1 MTTKVSNQPVL
12 QPKRGFK
19 LTPLCSAMILA
30 GTLSAPSAYAVYEF
44 NLGEIEGQLDS
55 ELSLGVTVR
64 TEGQAARLVD
74 PQNGALRGVAGTAK
88 SKTIDD
94 GNLNFNKGD
103 VVSNVFKGSHGLSL
117 RKDNLG
123 AFVRVKYWYDFA
135 LENGNVRHGSTTTGY
150 APTGGRVALNDSKFD
165 DEARFSGIDLQ
176 DAFIYGEF
184 EAGDMPVDLRLGR
197 QVVSW
202 GESTF
207 IGGGI
212 NQINPIDVPAFRRPG
227 ALLKD
232 VLMPVNLAYGSIG
245 LTDNLTA
252 EAFYQLQWEPY
263 TIDGCGTF
271 FATSDIAAPGCT
283 GVNLAPDSFSFGP
296 DGAISPWDGST
307 AILSPAPIPGLNPP
321 FQSIAR
327 GSDQEA
333 KNSGQFGLAGRYYLE
348 DIETE
353 VGAYFLNYHS
363 RKPYFS
369 VTSEDGSPT
378 YQLAYP
384 ENLKVYGLSFNT
396 TLGSVSWSGEISYQ
410 PDYPVGWNTAEALQ
424 TAILTET
431 GLPSLPTPFSP
442 PIVNPGF
449 QSDLAAIRD
458 TGRTLL
464 LADEYDVYQIQS
476 TMIQFWDQVL
486 GASRLSLIGEIGATY
501 ANGISEDYDNLDTR
515 RYGRGIVFG
524 NCNFHGQTDA
534 TVSCSEGGFVT
545 KFAWGYRLKSALTY
559 NDVFSGVNLTPSVTW
574 RHDVDGVAP
583 NGNFIEGRQSVSLAV
598 DADYLGQY
606 NASISYTNYLTS
618 EWDPLHDRD
627 HLSLSIGMSF

>member
-19 LTPLCSAMILA
+19 LAPLCSAMILA
-30 GTLSAPSAYAVYEF
+30 GTLSAPSAHAVYEF
-44 NLGEIEGQLDS
+44 NIGDIEAQLDS

-74 PQNGALRGVAGTAK
+74 PQNGAYRGVAGTAK

-103 VVSNVFKGSHGLSL
+103 IVSNVFKGTHGLSL
-117 RKDNLG
+117 RKDNVG
-123 AFVRVKYWYDFA
+123 AFVRVKYWYDFE
-135 LENGNVRHGSTTTGY
+135 LENNSVRHGSTTTGY
-150 APTGGRVALNDSKFD
+150 APQGGRIALNDSKFD

-176 DAFIYGEF
+176 DAFIFGEF
-184 EAGDMPVDLRLGR
+184 EAGEMPVDLRLGR

-227 ALLKD
+227 AVLKD

-271 FATSDIAAPGCT
+271 FSTSDVAAPGCT
-283 GVNLAPDSFSFGP
+283 GVNTAPDHLVFGP
-296 DGAISPWDGST
+296 DGTITPWDGGLS
-307 AILSPAPIPGLNPP
+307 ILGAPVA
-321 FQSIAR
+321 IAR
-327 GSDQEA
+327 GEDKEA
-333 KNSGQFGLAGRYYLE
+333 KNSGQFGLAGRYYVE

-353 VGAYFLNYHS
+353 FGAYFLNYHS
-363 RKPYFS
+363 RRPYFA
-369 VTSEDGSPT
+369 VTSEPDNPT
-378 YQLAYP
+378 YHLAYP

-396 TLGSVSWSGEISYQ
+396 TLGGVSWSGEISYQ
-410 PDYPVGWNTAEALQ
+410 PDFPVAWNTAEALQ
-424 TAILTET
+424 AAILSEN
-431 GLPSLPTPFSP
+431 SLTSAGQ
-442 PIVNPGF
+442 VSPGF
-449 QSDLAAIRD
+449 YDDLDAIRD
-458 TGRTLL
+458 TGNTLV
-464 LADEYDVYQIQS
+464 LADEYDVYQLQTS
-476 TMIQFWDQVL
+476 FIQFWDQVM
-486 GASRLSLIGEIGATY
+486 GASRLSLIGEVGATY
-501 ANGISEDYDNLDTR
+501 THGIAESYDDINTR

-524 NCNFHGQTDA
+524 NCTTAGISDQTVA
-534 TVSCSEGGFVT
+534 CSEGGFVT
-545 KFAWGYRLKSALTY
+545 KLAWGYRLKTALTY

-583 NGNFIEGRQSVSLAV
+583 NGNFIEGRQSVSLAL

-627 HLSLSIGMSF
+627 HLSMSIGMSF